1 MAKAVKIRPNLNDPE
16 SIWGS
21 YCSLFKF
28 NAVSMNFHLN
38 MT

>member
-1 MAKAVKIRPNLNDPE
+1 MAKAVKIRPNLNDLE

-28 NAVSMNFHLN
+28 NFHLN